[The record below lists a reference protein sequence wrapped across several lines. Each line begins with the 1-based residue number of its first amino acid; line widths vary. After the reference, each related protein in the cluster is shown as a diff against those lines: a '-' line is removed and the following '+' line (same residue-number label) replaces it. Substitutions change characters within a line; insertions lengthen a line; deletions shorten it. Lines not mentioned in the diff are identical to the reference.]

1 MSKYL
6 AYSSIVCFSLA
17 VLLALSSSIY
27 NIYYIL
33 SLNGFGKYFD
43 FVQFVFHCLMI
54 EPEGLVEIKTDTG
67 SQLISADVSSIYV
80 NRLG

>member
-6 AYSSIVCFSLA
+6 AYSSTVCFSIA
-17 VLLALSSSIY
+17 VLVALSSSIY
-27 NIYYIL
+27 NIYYI
-33 SLNGFGKYFD
+33 GKYLN

-67 SQLISADVSSIYV
+67 SQLISTDVSSIYV